1 MRLSGRT
8 ALLAWLAIVAASAW
22 WTARHVVFTAD
33 LTAFLPA
40 ASGRLERLL
49 VEQLR
54 SGVASRTMLIAIEG
68 GAPPELARFSREL
81 ARALAADRRFDYV
94 INGAAEFTQGA
105 REFAGEARELRGR
118 AAFDRHQHGA
128 GGHARAQLLDEEPL
142 QAAASCGEEGRQV
155 AGEDH
160 VARGPPCARR
170 DDREPGEERRAPIE
184 PHVDSWWMVITDPSP
199 PGSRI
204 SMRTMREPEPAM
216 TMLFTTPATSTSL
229 GVSASVQRRLV
240 PSTLTE

>member
-1 MRLSGRT
+1 MAQS
-8 ALLAWLAIVAASAW
+8 
-22 WTARHVVFTAD
+22 
-33 LTAFLPA
+33 
-40 ASGRLERLL
+40 
-49 VEQLR
+49 Q
-54 SGVASRTMLIAIEG
+54 
-68 GAPPELARFSREL
+68 L
-81 ARALAADRRFDYV
+81 ARALSEFRAAVCDVVEAPVGCER
-94 INGAAEFTQGA
+94 A

-128 GGHARAQLLDEEPL
+128 GGYARAQLLDEEPL
-142 QAAASCGEEGRQV
+142 QAAASGGEEGRQI
-155 AGEDH
+155 AGEDQ

-170 DDREPGEERRAPIE
+170 DDREPNEERRAPIE

-199 PGSRI
+199 PGSKI

-216 TMLFTTPATSTSL
+216 TMFFTTPATSTSL